1 MLLGSI
7 PDIKPWS
14 LEISYY
20 KGVEESMISKVGQI
34 MLYVNNQDEA
44 VNFWTEKVGFSVIS
58 DEDNG
63 QGMRW
68 IEIAPTKDTETSII
82 LHNKEFVAKM
92 SPGLNL
98 GTPSLMFFSE
108 NFDELYTSL
117 SNKNIK
123 VGEIVN
129 MPSGRVF
136 NFADNEENYFA
147 VMEKSKP

>member
-1 MLLGSI
+1 
-7 PDIKPWS
+7 
-14 LEISYY
+14 
-20 KGVEESMISKVGQI
+20 MISKVGQI

-44 VNFWTEKVGFSVIS
+44 RDFWTEKVGFHVIS
-58 DEDNG
+58 EENNG

-68 IEIAPTKDTETSII
+68 IEIAPTKGAETSII

-108 NFDELYTSL
+108 NLDQLHGDL

-123 VGEIVN
+123 VGEIVTI
-129 MPSGRVF
+129 PSGRVF

-147 VMEKSKP
+147 VMEKK